1 MAYKMRSGNKPQF
14 KSIGS
19 SPARSHN
26 AFHKDPKVKKRTVTN
41 KSGDGIASVDLKQVN
56 VNSAKGFNN
65 TDTRL
70 PIHMPG
76 GGDYDPNLGYATNTN
91 AEKRQSKK
99 EQFNSDVSSFIS
111 GIAGV
116 PGDVVEDIT
125 GKVSDVGGWVKKGV
139 DKRKANRL
147 ARKQDKI
154 DNPKPKK
161 VKKEKGKTKTD
172 KGSTTL
178 PNLSGTTDNGGV
190 DLTKKTG
197 LGPRVTE
204 SNSSKKAV
212 SSEKVKY
219 ANTTLKVDEKKVDK
233 TVKDNKKKARKDN
246 IKKSWKKAKSQ
257 IGEQLIT
264 QGISAGIQALLTPRE
279 KKQRERGNTNL
290 SGFSQ
295 LKFGR
300 RNIKE

>member
-1 MAYKMRSGNKPQF
+1 MRSGNKPQF
-14 KSIGS
+14 KNMGS
-19 SPARSHN
+19 SPVKSHN

-41 KSGDGIASVDLKQVN
+41 KSDDGIAIVDLKQVN

-91 AEKRQSKK
+91 AEKRQSNK

-116 PGDVVEDIT
+116 PSDIVEDIT
-125 GKVSDVGGWVKKGV
+125 GKVSDVGDWVKRGI
-139 DKRKANRL
+139 DKRKAKRL
-147 ARKQDKI
+147 ERKQDKI

-161 VKKEKGKTKTD
+161 VKKD
-172 KGSTTL
+172 KKEVKKKNNKDTTL
-178 PNLSGTTDNGGV
+178 PNLSGTTSEEV
-190 DLTKKTG
+190 DLTNKN
-197 LGPRVTE
+197 LGPRSTTNNK
-204 SNSSKKAV
+204 SKNTSSKKV
-212 SSEKVKY
+212 EY
-219 ANTTLKVDEKKVDK
+219 AKQTLKVDDEKVEKRK
-233 TVKDNKKKARKDN
+233 KERNKKKNLKRISN
-246 IKKSWKKAKSQ
+246 IGNLV
-257 IGEQLIT
+257 GEQLIT
-264 QGISAGIQALLTPRE
+264 QGIGAGIQALTTPRE
-279 KKQRERGNTNL
+279 KKQRERGNPNL